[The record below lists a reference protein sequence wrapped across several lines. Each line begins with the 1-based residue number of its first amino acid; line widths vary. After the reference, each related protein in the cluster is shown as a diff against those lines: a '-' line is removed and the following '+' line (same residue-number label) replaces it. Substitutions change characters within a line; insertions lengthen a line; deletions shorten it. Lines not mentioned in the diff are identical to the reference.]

1 MYVSWKNIHQVARQN
16 RITLDSQQYDFD
28 FCDISYVF
36 PTVTFILALYVSL
49 FPDLSLYTC
58 PTYLSYLKYRQLCII
73 LLLIWLVELCS
84 ALGDASKILPVRC
97 REKINKSQIKWRIL
111 HGILVWCVI
120 GASSCSHV
128 GYLWCI
134 DQITGKGLLRKDSCL
149 KYCLSHSQIKDKSE
163 TVLSNDLD
171 TDYHSFIIINCIILI
186 RVYPGNTGCEAGIH
200 PEWDT
205 RQSIYQQVFGTW
217 VETREIIFTFW
228 TVLTSFKCCSD
239 IHS

>member
-1 MYVSWKNIHQVARQN
+1 MWLWFLRYILCIPDGH
-16 RITLDSQQYDFD
+16 
-28 FCDISYVF
+28 
-36 PTVTFILALYVSL
+36 FILALYVSL

-149 KYCLSHSQIKDKSE
+149 KYCLSHSQINDKSE